1 MKGPVIF
8 GLVVLAL
15 VIVLFFVKRGAPPAS
30 GAPEPQGAP
39 SKAPGTKIIYG
50 RMSCPYTVK
59 QVDKY
64 PDATFVDCSTP
75 GSCPDFVKAFPT
87 TQNEDGTITVGF
99 N

>member
-15 VIVLFFVKRGAPPAS
+15 VIVLFFVKRG
-30 GAPEPQGAP
+30 EPQGAP

>member
-15 VIVLFFVKRGAPPAS
+15 IIVLFFVKRGAPSAS
-30 GAPEPQGAP
+30 GAPEAQGVP
-39 SKAPGTKIIYG
+39 SKSPGSKIIYG